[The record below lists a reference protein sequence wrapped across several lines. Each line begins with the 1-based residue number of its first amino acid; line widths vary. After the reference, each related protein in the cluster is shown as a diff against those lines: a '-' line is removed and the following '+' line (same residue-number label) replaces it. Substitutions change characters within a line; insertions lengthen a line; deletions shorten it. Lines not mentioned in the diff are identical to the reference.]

1 MEKMSKQIN
10 KKSLIILIIIQI
22 GYFIRGHLPSMCYYT
37 PFLSNYAKY
46 PATYFFYLLDYV
58 FLFLAVSV
66 GIFGIKNKKTLLKI
80 FGLIQPMKLV
90 TDIVFKFIPVSIE
103 SGRYYTYPLLNY
115 YLLIIGII
123 FINTYFINHGKIN
136 RQIFKPIAFCGGAVL
151 FQFLIYIIPV
161 YIYFSVQISQIQRGN
176 AVSNTEF
183 PFIMI
188 AVQFVVCNIL
198 QVLGGCMLIR
208 YDNSAAEYESSGDK
222 KQKLIIYSAVL
233 VGSIVLLLLY
243 YLWLNMPNGVI
254 EIIRFGFGAI

>member
-1 MEKMSKQIN
+1 
-10 KKSLIILIIIQI
+10 
-22 GYFIRGHLPSMCYYT
+22 MCYYT

-46 PATYFFYLLDYV
+46 PATYFFFLLDYL
-58 FLFLAVSV
+58 FLFLAVCV
-66 GIFGIKNKKTLLKI
+66 GIFEIKNIKTLLKI
-80 FGLIQPMKLV
+80 FGLVQPLKLV
-90 TDIVFKFIPVSIE
+90 TDIVFKFIPASVE

-161 YIYFSVQISQIQRGN
+161 SIYFSVQISQIQRGN

-222 KQKLIIYSAVL
+222 KQKLIIYSAAL
-233 VGSIVLLLLY
+233 VSSLVLLLLY
-243 YLWLNMPNGVI
+243 YLWLNMPNSII
-254 EIIRFGFGAI
+254 EFIRFGFAMD